1 MRDIY
6 VLDLHTHTYASGHA
20 YNTMNEMAYAAKEK
34 GLQLLGITDHAP
46 AMPYSSGPLHFL
58 NLKVARREKYGLPL
72 MLGVEANI
80 IDYTGK
86 IDLDEGILKQMDLVI
101 ASLHTPCIKS
111 GTREDNTNAYLGAIH
126 NPYVDILGHPDD
138 VRYEVDYETVIRE
151 AKTYGTLI
159 ELNNASLSPKSFRKN
174 AKEADKEILRL
185 CEKYEVP
192 VVVSSDAHVEED
204 ILNFEYADA
213 LLCEVNFPL
222 ELIVN
227 TSVEKLKTALKKRR
241 ETEQ

>member
-1 MRDIY
+1 
-6 VLDLHTHTYASGHA
+6 
-20 YNTMNEMAYAAKEK
+20 
-34 GLQLLGITDHAP
+34 
-46 AMPYSSGPLHFL
+46 
-58 NLKVARREKYGLPL
+58 
-72 MLGVEANI
+72 
-80 IDYTGK
+80 
-86 IDLDEGILKQMDLVI
+86 MDVVI

-111 GTREDNTNAYLGAIH
+111 GTREENTNAYLGAIRS
-126 NPYVDILGHPDD
+126 PYVDILGHPDD

-151 AKTYGTLI
+151 AKKYGTLI

-192 VVVSSDAHVEED
+192 VVVGSDAHAEED

-213 LLCEVNFPL
+213 LLCEVDFPV

-227 TSVEKLKTALKKRR
+227 TSVEKLKMALKKKA
-241 ETEQ
+241 

>member
-1 MRDIY
+1 MRIWEPS
-6 VLDLHTHTYASGHA
+6 T
-20 YNTMNEMAYAAKEK
+20 
-34 GLQLLGITDHAP
+34 
-46 AMPYSSGPLHFL
+46 
-58 NLKVARREKYGLPL
+58 
-72 MLGVEANI
+72 
-80 IDYTGK
+80 
-86 IDLDEGILKQMDLVI
+86 ILAEIEL
-101 ASLHTPCIKS
+101 
-111 GTREDNTNAYLGAIH
+111 
-126 NPYVDILGHPDD
+126 ILA
-138 VRYEVDYETVIRE
+138 T
-151 AKTYGTLI
+151 TTLI

-227 TSVEKLKTALKKRR
+227 TSAEKLKTALKKRR

>member
-1 MRDIY
+1 M
-6 VLDLHTHTYASGHA
+6 
-20 YNTMNEMAYAAKEK
+20 
-34 GLQLLGITDHAP
+34 
-46 AMPYSSGPLHFL
+46 
-58 NLKVARREKYGLPL
+58 
-72 MLGVEANI
+72 
-80 IDYTGK
+80 
-86 IDLDEGILKQMDLVI
+86 
-101 ASLHTPCIKS
+101 
-111 GTREDNTNAYLGAIH
+111 
-126 NPYVDILGHPDD
+126 
-138 VRYEVDYETVIRE
+138 
-151 AKTYGTLI
+151 I

-185 CEKYEVP
+185 CENYEVP

>member
-72 MLGVEANI
+72 LLGVEANI
-80 IDYTGK
+80 VDYEGN
-86 IDLDEGILKQMDLVI
+86 LDMEEAVLKQMDIVI

-111 GTREDNTNAYLGAIH
+111 GTQEDNTNAYLGAIH

-151 AKTYGTLI
+151 AKNYGTLI
-159 ELNNASLSPKSFRKN
+159 ELNNAFAEKFS
-174 AKEADKEILRL
+174 KE
-185 CEKYEVP
+185 C
-192 VVVSSDAHVEED
+192 
-204 ILNFEYADA
+204 
-213 LLCEVNFPL
+213 
-222 ELIVN
+222 
-227 TSVEKLKTALKKRR
+227 KRSR
-241 ETEQ
+241 